1 MSGRIGW
8 GMRRFEHLKGGVYVI
23 RGMYV
28 IKPVHAVAV
37 SVSSSVGIEDLCMV
51 SPPQCF

>member
-23 RGMYV
+23 RGMNV

-37 SVSSSVGIEDLCMV
+37 SVSSSRYRRLICMV
-51 SPPQCF
+51 SPPVF